1 MGLINALLFKN
12 KRTGDKSQS
21 ANFSKVS
28 DAINGLANQM
38 RENTEL
44 EVESKNRVDITLAE
58 YKHLTREIELLK
70 TSNREYEMWLNKIGL
85 TADVYKNVDPDSIRL
100 WQTEDIAFGGH
111 RMRYSLTWNSVF
123 Y

>member
-12 KRTGDKSQS
+12 KRTGDEGRS
-21 ANFSKVS
+21 ANFSQVS

-85 TADVYKNVDPDSIRL
+85 TTDVYKNVDPDSIRI